1 MKRIVNR
8 VPLNEQKEVTEKAHL
23 LHLIRSSESDSTPPK
38 RLAQEVVVAWHHS
51 DVTMMSLEHLAEED
65 VVGLRAKDG
74 PRLARAFVAVAA
86 FGNRVSVTQHLSAMH
101 ARKAGG
107 RAGGPQHLARAVR
120 RRSATQGSFGG
131 IFLRARAGRVS
142 LVSSLSSRLVSSRL
156 PRERSFRPPTSP
168 NSRRATTPRFGNVLT
183 PDAPRRGSA
192 TS

>member
-23 LHLIRSSESDSTPPK
+23 LHLIRSSEPDSTPPK
-38 RLAQEVVVAWHHS
+38 RLAQEDVVAWHHS
-51 DVTMMSLEHLAEED
+51 DATMMSLEHLAEED

-86 FGNRVSVTQHLSAMH
+86 FGNRVSVTHHLSAMH

-107 RAGGPQHLARAVR
+107 RAGHNTSPARFGGVR
-120 RRSATQGSFGG
+120 RRRVRSAASFCE
-131 IFLRARAGRVS
+131 RARGA
-142 LVSSLSSRLVSSRL
+142 SLSSRLSRLVSSRL
-156 PRERSFRPPTSP
+156 VSLASV
-168 NSRRATTPRFGNVLT
+168 RFVPQLLPT
-183 PDAPRRGSA
+183 PDAPRRRASA